1 MANWYAS
8 SSFYENER
16 QESTT
21 KYLLRCV
28 ICQLAFF
35 GALKSSYILM
45 KEIISHLTLVE
56 SAFHFRLMINQL
68 SRVQSMW
75 PVSFARRRAMK
86 KRCYKNKYYLMR
98 SCIAE
103 VSIKRLKPRQFSYPN
118 WLLI

>member
-1 MANWYAS
+1 M
-8 SSFYENER
+8 E
-16 QESTT
+16 
-21 KYLLRCV
+21 
-28 ICQLAFF
+28 
-35 GALKSSYILM
+35 
-45 KEIISHLTLVE
+45 EIISHLTLVE